1 MVVFEPRFGDAD
13 GFVPESAHFDHCLH
27 VRLEGRGVAAVIA
40 IHADEIDPLVAR
52 PAEQD
57 ASDGIVI
64 DGIHLRRDGVD
75 DVMHVLRI
83 SQVADDEAPEGDE
96 LPVRRSGTSPPVPGL
111 GMFVQ
116 RAEDDGNG
124 AALFIDHLAERFGYI
139 VQPGLVF
146 EVHGR
151 TLLEN
156 PIDDLGV
163 VPGRTDGIFLSRTFR
178 QRIALVPD
186 EHADAAPFVGLLDM
200 ADLGVVDSGHV
211 QAVNGRMRSDDILDI
226 GAVLVALPADTVR
239 RVVVVAEHDA
249 VQSDTPQIGVERF
262 GFGGRIGI
270 DHLQNCLFG
279 SFEAFPF
286 AGSVSGRTEQEAKPQ
301 QQKSFHKQVEFY

>member
-1 MVVFEPRFGDAD
+1 
-13 GFVPESAHFDHCLH
+13 
-27 VRLEGRGVAAVIA
+27 
-40 IHADEIDPLVAR
+40 
-52 PAEQD
+52 
-57 ASDGIVI
+57 
-64 DGIHLRRDGVD
+64 
-75 DVMHVLRI
+75 
-83 SQVADDEAPEGDE
+83 
-96 LPVRRSGTSPPVPGL
+96 
-111 GMFVQ
+111 MFVQ

-186 EHADAAPFVGLLDM
+186 EHADAAPLVGLLDM

-262 GFGGRIGI
+262 GFGGSHR
-270 DHLQNCLFG
+270 DRPSSNCLFG
-279 SFEAFPF
+279 GFEAFPF

-301 QQKSFHKQVEFY
+301 QQKSFHKQVVLLMVVSEQPLCEIVELEAPNCHSCPPRGHRGTRTAHRRCSSSPYRGGRHDADLFVPQAIHSRASSRLIRSGSSITPGI